1 MPAKSSRN
9 SEKGCI
15 GFVHGGV
22 LKLNTIR
29 VFSCDDP
36 EPTEVAKELS
46 NYYGES
52 VDISFVQTKNV
63 SESFE
68 KMLESIDS
76 STRVDQTHIF
86 KLSITEAKKVLR
98 EATESKGCKSFSL
111 KNESK
116 KKEDENQSDN
126 EDEKD
131 EKPKKKSKAKKDE
144 SCDEKEDDDDEKEE
158 KTKKKSKSKKD
169 ESDAEKDEEE
179 EKPKKKNSKKKQE
192 SDNEQSDEES
202 DNEGAKLKKK
212 DTKDT
217 KEKETKSAKSKSKS
231 K

>member
-15 GFVHGGV
+15 GFVYGGV

-29 VFSCDDP
+29 VFSCDEP

-52 VDISFVQTKNV
+52 VDISYVQIKNV

-68 KMLESIDS
+68 KLLVSIDS
-76 STRVDQTHIF
+76 STRIDQTHIF
-86 KLSITEAKKVLR
+86 KLSITEAKKALR

-116 KKEDENQSDN
+116 KKDDENQSDN
-126 EDEKD
+126 DDEKE

-158 KTKKKSKSKKD
+158 KTKKKSKPKKD
-169 ESDAEKDEEE
+169 ESDDEKDADEKED
-179 EKPKKKNSKKKQE
+179 KPKKKNSKKKQE
-192 SDNEQSDEES
+192 SENEQSEEES

-212 DTKDT
+212 DTK
-217 KEKETKSAKSKSKS
+217 EKETKNTKSKSKS

>member
-1 MPAKSSRN
+1 MPSKSSRN
-9 SEKGCI
+9 SEKGCV
-15 GFVHGGV
+15 GFAYGGV
-22 LKLNTIR
+22 LKLNTVR
-29 VFSCDDP
+29 VFSCDDTDP
-36 EPTEVAKELS
+36 SELAKEFS

-52 VDISFVQTKNV
+52 VDFSYVPAKNA
-63 SESFE
+63 SETFD
-68 KMLESIDS
+68 KFLEAIDS

-131 EKPKKKSKAKKDE
+131 EKPKKKSKPKKED
-144 SCDEKEDDDDEKEE
+144 SDDEKDDDDEKEE
-158 KTKKKSKSKKD
+158 KPKKKTSKKKD
-169 ESDAEKDEEE
+169 ESDDEKEENEKE
-179 EKPKKKNSKKKQE
+179 EKNKKKSSKKKQE
-192 SDNEQSDEES
+192 SENEQSDEES
-202 DNEGAKLKKK
+202 DNEGTKLKKK
-212 DTKDT
+212 ETKD
-217 KEKETKSAKSKSKS
+217 KETKSTKSKPKS

>member
-15 GFVHGGV
+15 GFAYGGV

-29 VFSCDDP
+29 VFSCDDA

-52 VDISFVQTKNV
+52 VDISYVQTKNV

-68 KMLESIDS
+68 KLLESIDS
-76 STRVDQTHIF
+76 TTRVDQTHIF

-98 EATESKGCKSFSL
+98 ETTESKGCKSFSL

-116 KKEDENQSDN
+116 KKDDDNQSDN
-126 EDEKD
+126 DDDEKED
-131 EKPKKKSKAKKDE
+131 KPKKKSKAKKED
-144 SCDEKEDDDDEKEE
+144 SSDEKDDDEKED
-158 KTKKKSKSKKD
+158 KPKKKSKAKKED
-169 ESDAEKDEEE
+169 SDDEKDD
-179 EKPKKKNSKKKQE
+179 EKEDKPAKKNSKKKQE
-192 SDNEQSDEES
+192 SENEQSDEES

-212 DTKDT
+212 DTK
-217 KEKETKSAKSKSKS
+217 EKETKSTKSKSKS

>member
-15 GFVHGGV
+15 GFAYGGV

-29 VFSCDDP
+29 VFSCDDA

-52 VDISFVQTKNV
+52 VDISYVQTKNV

-68 KMLESIDS
+68 KLLESIDS
-76 STRVDQTHIF
+76 TTRVDQTYIF

-98 EATESKGCKSFSL
+98 ETTESKGCKSFSL

-116 KKEDENQSDN
+116 KKDDENQSDN
-126 EDEKD
+126 DDEKED
-131 EKPKKKSKAKKDE
+131 KPKKKSKAKKED
-144 SCDEKEDDDDEKEE
+144 SSDEKDDDEKED
-158 KTKKKSKSKKD
+158 KPKKKSKAKKED
-169 ESDAEKDEEE
+169 SDDEKDEEKE
-179 EKPKKKNSKKKQE
+179 DKPTKKNSKKKQE
-192 SDNEQSDEES
+192 SENEQSDEES

-212 DTKDT
+212 DTKEKDT
-217 KEKETKSAKSKSKS
+217 KGSKSKSKS